1 MTRVRGMSA
10 VFVTSVSLIA
20 RCLSAFPASLGSEKD
35 NLLYC

>member
-20 RCLSAFPASLGSEKD
+20 SYLPAFPASPGGEKE